1 MGEKNK
7 EGKKKETKEGR
18 TEGRDY
24 RKWLSVVGR
33 RLKRW
38 DKLPNFTSEAGN
50 LVGETVVSYTT
61 ICI

>member
-18 TEGRDY
+18 DY

-33 RLKRW
+33 GLKHW
-38 DKLPNFTSEAGN
+38 DTLPNFTSEAGN
-50 LVGETVVSYTT
+50 LVGKTVVSYTT